1 MIVSARDLSRW
12 YGEVVGLNKFSVS
25 VKEGITGL
33 VGPNGAGKTT
43 FIRLLTGMIRP
54 SAGSLLVLGEVPFDN
69 PSLKACIGYCPEHE
83 AMFENLTS
91 TDFLS
96 WQARMKGYT
105 ASEAHS
111 RARSCLKK
119 VGLPTLKRPITTYS
133 KGMKQRVKIAQALL
147 HDPAFLILDEP
158 FSGVDPVARVELF
171 DLLSSLSN
179 DGVHILLSSHVLH
192 EVERLTSSVVLMNH
206 GKLVYQGDIS
216 RVHQS
221 IEDLVTSIRLSTP
234 SPRELALLLLSEG
247 IIDGAEVTDSALIVN
262 TDVPG
267 RLYERLPSI
276 VVADGID
283 ITTVEPIGTDL
294 ETIFERMMR

>member
-1 MIVSARDLSRW
+1 MIVSACDLSRW

-25 VKEGITGL
+25 VNEGITGL

-69 PSLKACIGYCPEHE
+69 PSLKARIGYCPEHE
-83 AMFENLTS
+83 AMFENLS
-91 TDFLS
+91 SIGFLS
-96 WQARMKGYT
+96 WQARMKGYP
-105 ASEAHS
+105 ASEARS
-111 RARSCLKK
+111 RAHSCLSK
-119 VGLPTLKRPITTYS
+119 VGLPTLERPITTYS

-171 DLLSSLSN
+171 DLLSSLSR

-206 GKLVYQGDIS
+206 GKLVYQGDIYQ
-216 RVHQS
+216 VHQS
-221 IEDLVTSIRLSTP
+221 IEDLVTSIRLSTS
-234 SPRELALLLLSEG
+234 SPRELASLLFSEG
-247 IIDGAEVTDSALIVN
+247 IIDGAEVTDTALIVD
-262 TDVPG
+262 TGAPG
-267 RLYERLPSI
+267 QLYERLPSI
-276 VVADGID
+276 VVKDGID

-294 ETIFERMMR
+294 ETIFERMVR

>member
-25 VKEGITGL
+25 VNEGITGL

-69 PSLKACIGYCPEHE
+69 PSLKARIGYCPEHE
-83 AMFENLTS
+83 AMFENLS
-91 TDFLS
+91 SIGFLS
-96 WQARMKGYT
+96 WQARMKGYS
-105 ASEAHS
+105 ASEARS
-111 RARSCLKK
+111 RAHSCLNT
-119 VGLPTLKRPITTYS
+119 VGLPTLERPITTYS

-171 DLLSSLSN
+171 DLLSSLSR

-206 GKLVYQGDIS
+206 GKLVYQGDIFH
-216 RVHQS
+216 VHQS
-221 IEDLVTSIRLSTP
+221 IEDLVTSIRLSTS
-234 SPRELALLLLSEG
+234 SPRELASLLISEG
-247 IIDGAEVTDSALIVN
+247 IIDGAEVTDTALIVD
-262 TDVPG
+262 TDAPG
-267 RLYERLPSI
+267 QLYERLPSI
-276 VVADGID
+276 VVKDGID

-294 ETIFERMMR
+294 ETIFERMVR